1 MLRAMRPCLWRTA
14 IALVLCAVAT
24 EVRAQSEPEPV
35 APPATPPI
43 AAPSQEAAP
52 ATDAAL
58 EARYHGAFEAL
69 ARGERDV
76 AVRLLESIV
85 ADAPQH
91 SLADRA
97 RTLLS
102 DLAATKPPPS
112 PPSSW
117 VSDDSQALEP
127 SAHAPR
133 RPAAREQHPTSIA
146 RAELVFFQTLHGI
159 ALGAEVCAMAKCDS
173 SQPWVLSMMLGG
185 GAGFGLSWYFSHDGI
200 TPGLSRALTDGVL
213 WGAANGIGLAIA
225 TEAAEHASAT
235 GAFLAGGQL
244 VGLGL
249 AGLAYAELEP
259 SAGQVS
265 LTSSGGLWSIAA
277 FGQLIAAFDPHYDP
291 KTWAWLLIGTGNAGV
306 LAGAL
311 LAHSVPM
318 STSRVLLID
327 AGGLLGTLTGLGV
340 AVLAQ
345 GDHLHAAGTFIPGV
359 IGTLTGLGVAYY
371 LTRDWDAD
379 ELASDTQ
386 LHLGLSPVRGG
397 GVASVSGYW

>member
-1 MLRAMRPCLWRTA
+1 ML
-14 IALVLCAVAT
+14 AVALCSAASAA
-24 EVRAQSEPEPV
+24 RAQADPEPAPELAPV
-35 APPATPPI
+35 AVPH
-43 AAPSQEAAP
+43 EEAP

-85 ADAPQH
+85 AAAPQH

-102 DLAATKPPPS
+102 DLAATKPPPP

-117 VSDDSQALEP
+117 VSDQEAPLEP
-127 SAHAPR
+127 SARKPSPPLTR
-133 RPAAREQHPTSIA
+133 TQHPTSTA

-185 GAGFGLSWYFSHDGI
+185 GSGFGLSWYFSKRGI

-213 WGAANGIGLAIA
+213 WGAANGIGLALASDA
-225 TEAAEHASAT
+225 TEHASGT

-259 SAGQVS
+259 TAGQVS
-265 LTSSGGLWSIAA
+265 LTASGGLWSLAVFSQLFGA
-277 FGQLIAAFDPHYDP
+277 FEEHYGRH
-291 KTWAWLLIGTGNAGV
+291 TWAWLLLGTGNAGV

-318 STSRVLLID
+318 TTSRVLLID
-327 AGGLLGTLTGLGV
+327 AGGLLGTLTGLGL

-345 GDHLHAAGTFIPGV
+345 GDHLQATATLVPGLFGTV
-359 IGTLTGLGVAYY
+359 TGLGVAYY

-379 ELASDTQ
+379 ELAGTTQ
-386 LHLGLSPVRGG
+386 LHLSLAPVRGG

>member
-1 MLRAMRPCLWRTA
+1 MLRAMSPCLWRF
-14 IALVLCAVAT
+14 ALAVVLCAVAT
-24 EVRAQSEPEPV
+24 AVRAQAEPEPA

-43 AAPSQEAAP
+43 VAPSQEPAS

-85 ADAPQH
+85 ADAPHH
-91 SLADRA
+91 SVADRA
-97 RTLLS
+97 RMLLS
-102 DLAATKPPPS
+102 DLAITRPPP
-112 PPSSW
+112 PHPSSW
-117 VSDDSQALEP
+117 VSDDSQALAP
-127 SAHAPR
+127 STRAPR
-133 RPAAREQHPTSIA
+133 RPRAREQHPTSIA

-173 SQPWVLSMMLGG
+173 AQPWALSMMLGG
-185 GAGFGLSWYFSHDGI
+185 GAGFGLSWYFSNHGI

-225 TEAAEHASAT
+225 TSASNESAGI

-244 VGLGL
+244 IGLGL

-259 SAGQVS
+259 TAGQVS
-265 LTSSGGLWSIAA
+265 LTASGGLWSVTAA
-277 FGQLIAAFDPHYDP
+277 SLLLGALNQDFGKH
-291 KTWAWLLIGTGNAGV
+291 TWAWLLIGTGNAGV

-318 STSRVLLID
+318 TTSRVLLID
-327 AGGLLGTLTGLGV
+327 AGGVLGTLTGYGLGV
-340 AVLAQ
+340 LG
-345 GDHLHAAGTFIPGV
+345 GDLRPAPTLIPAL
-359 IGTLTGLGVAYY
+359 IGTITGLGVAYY
-371 LTRDWDAD
+371 LTRDWDSD
-379 ELASDTQ
+379 ELASDAQ
-386 LHLGLSPVRGG
+386 LHLGLAPVRGG

>member
-1 MLRAMRPCLWRTA
+1 MSARMRWVTLGFA
-14 IALVLCAVAT
+14 LCAAAGIA
-24 EVRAQSEPEPV
+24 RAQSPAAEPTPEPAAPALPPV
-35 APPATPPI
+35 SAPPADAT
-43 AAPSQEAAP
+43 

-112 PPSSW
+112 RPSSW
-117 VSDDSQALEP
+117 ISDEHANVEAP
-127 SAHAPR
+127 SRAPPR
-133 RPAAREQHPTSIA
+133 AMVREQHPTSAA
-146 RAELVFFQTLHGI
+146 RAELVFFQTVHGI
-159 ALGAEVCAMAKCDS
+159 ALGAEVCAMASCDS

-185 GAGFGLSWYFSHDGI
+185 GAGFGLSWHFSSHGI

-213 WGAANGIGLAIA
+213 WGAANGIGLAVA
-225 TEAAEHASAT
+225 TDASEHSTAT

-244 VGLGL
+244 AGLGL

-259 SAGQVS
+259 TAGQVS
-265 LTSSGGLWSIAA
+265 LAASGGLWSLVA
-277 FGQLIAAFDPHYDP
+277 FSELIGATEPHYASN
-291 KTWAWLLIGTGNAGV
+291 TWAWILIGTGNAGV

-311 LAHSVPM
+311 LAHSEPM
-318 STSRVLLID
+318 TTSRVLLID

-345 GDHLHAAGTFIPGV
+345 GDDLHAAATLIPGLV
-359 IGTLTGLGVAYY
+359 GTVSGLGVAYY
-371 LTRDWDAD
+371 LTRDWDSD
-379 ELASDTQ
+379 ELAGTQ
-386 LHLGLSPVRGG
+386 LHLGLSPIRGG
-397 GVASVSGYW
+397 GVASLSGYW